1 MNVSDQ
7 DSQHLLVVV
16 VSSKLLELL
25 DDKELLD
32 VGSLD
37 VEELELELDDE
48 LESVEL
54 EDVVLV
60 VCGTQMLA
68 QGVRLYALC
77 DGAYSSASSL
87 CEGPLAL
94 QASTS
99 FGAPTVDV
107 VVFGYHC
114 Q

>member
-1 MNVSDQ
+1 M
-7 DSQHLLVVV
+7 

-25 DDKELLD
+25 DDEELLD

-60 VCGTQMLA
+60 VCVPQLLA
-68 QGVRLYALC
+68 QGARLYAMC
-77 DGAYSSASSL
+77 NGAY
-87 CEGPLAL
+87 G
-94 QASTS
+94 
-99 FGAPTVDV
+99 
-107 VVFGYHC
+107 
-114 Q
+114 